1 MSESEK
7 DRSLKRSELPKRAGV
22 CNSAKLRIN
31 VGRKEDLS
39 LKTYISFKRSK
50 GRNLSKILVNI

>member
-31 VGRKEDLS
+31 VERKKDLS

-50 GRNLSKILVNI
+50 G